1 MRLVLAPRL
10 LLAASLA
17 LLAVPLDAGTARGAG
32 ATGGGNRKIW
42 TFTFEGDTLG
52 QAPPHTV
59 VRGGTWAVEE
69 DSTAPGGRVLRQEMH
84 DDGVAWHYIQFTRP
98 QLEDV
103 TISVRFRIES
113 GEIDPSAGI
122 LFQLDPKGRSG
133 YLVRLRGE
141 THEIAFHYLL
151 YGKRRDI
158 RFAKI
163 AWPEPG
169 TWHTLGL
176 RREGHRLT
184 VSYDGHEVMRARDE
198 RYRKGTIG
206 LWTENDS
213 VVDFADLEVG
223 VP

>member
-1 MRLVLAPRL
+1 MREAPAARL
-10 LLAASLA
+10 WIAA
-17 LLAVPLDAGTARGAG
+17 AVTTLIVFPGASRARAETAP
-32 ATGGGNRKIW
+32 GGSDRKIW
-42 TFTFEGDTLG
+42 AFTFEGDTLG

-59 VRGGTWAVEE
+59 VRGGAWSVEE
-69 DSTAPGGRVLRQEMH
+69 DSTAPAGRVLRQEMN

-98 QLEDV
+98 SLEDV
-103 TISVRFRIES
+103 TVSVRFRIDS

-141 THEIAFHYLL
+141 SHEIAFHYLL
-151 YGKRRDI
+151 YGKRRDLQ
-158 RFAKI
+158 FTKI
-163 AWPEPG
+163 DWPRPG
-169 TWHTLGL
+169 TWHTLAL
-176 RREGHRLT
+176 RREGHRLS
-184 VSYDGHEVMRARDE
+184 VFYDGREVMRARNE

-213 VVDFADLEVG
+213 VVDFADLEIG